1 MKKFLNRR
9 LGFYLL
15 VALHLPALVQGAD
28 EPSPG
33 GARQAL
39 GRAEILFK
47 SLGSDDPSD
56 AKNAVQESAQLIPAM
71 EAMSAVLTGA
81 AGKIASLRSEFEK
94 KASAGTSAA
103 AAAFYEA
110 ELKIMRA
117 READLNDLRKK
128 IDSIASQLKAKIE
141 KAKDDPDVQA
151 LLKDDELLQ
160 RTKNALEKLKSFK
173 FPSTNP

>member
-1 MKKFLNRR
+1 MKKFLNRS
-9 LGFYLL
+9 LGFYFLAL
-15 VALHLPALVQGAD
+15 LHLPSVVQGAD

-56 AKNAVQESAQLIPAM
+56 AKNALQESAQLLPAM
-71 EAMSAVLTGA
+71 EAMSAVLTNA
-81 AGKIASLRSEFEK
+81 AGKIASLRSEFER

-110 ELKIMRA
+110 ELKVMKA
-117 READLNDLRKK
+117 READLNDLGKK
-128 IDSIASQLKAKIE
+128 LDKMASQLKAKIE
-141 KAKDDPDVQA
+141 KAKADPDVQA

-160 RTKNALEKLKSFK
+160 RTKNALEKLKSLK
-173 FPSTNP
+173 LPSTNP

>member
-1 MKKFLNRR
+1 MKKFLNQH
-9 LGFYLL
+9 LGLYLL
-15 VALHLPALVQGAD
+15 TVLQLSTLAHGAD

-33 GARQAL
+33 GGRQAL
-39 GRAEILFK
+39 GKAEILFK
-47 SLGSDDPSD
+47 ALGSDDPLD

-110 ELKIMRA
+110 ELKIMKA

-128 IDSIASQLKAKIE
+128 IDNMASQLKAKIE

>member
-1 MKKFLNRR
+1 MKKFHSQH
-9 LGFYLL
+9 LGLYLL
-15 VALHLPALVQGAD
+15 TILQLPNLVQGAD

-39 GRAEILFK
+39 GKAELLFK
-47 SLGSDDPSD
+47 SLGSDDPPD
-56 AKNAVQESAQLIPAM
+56 VKNAVQESAQLMPAM
-71 EAMSAVLTGA
+71 EAMSAVLTTA
-81 AGKIASLRSEFEK
+81 AGKIALIRSDFEK
-94 KASAGTSAA
+94 KASAGSSAA

-110 ELKIMRA
+110 ELKVMKA
-117 READLNDLRKK
+117 REGDLNDLRKK
-128 IDSIASQLKAKIE
+128 LDNVAAQLKAKLE
-141 KAKDDPDVQA
+141 KAKSDPDVQA